1 MVLIFRVLEEW
12 SRDTDVSFFYNDDF
26 LVVGNGDGNYGDD
39 NYVEDVSIGVDMHRL
54 MPRGG

>member
-1 MVLIFRVLEEW
+1 M
-12 SRDTDVSFFYNDDF
+12 SFFYNDGF

-39 NYVEDVSIGVDMHRL
+39 DYVEDVSIGVDMHRL

>member
-12 SRDTDVSFFYNDDF
+12 SRGTDVSFFYNDGF
-26 LVVGNGDGNYGDD
+26 LVVGNGDGD
-39 NYVEDVSIGVDMHRL
+39 YVEDVSIGVDMHRL

>member
-12 SRDTDVSFFYNDDF
+12 SRGTDVSLFYNDGF

-39 NYVEDVSIGVDMHRL
+39 DYVEDVSIGVDMHRL

>member
-12 SRDTDVSFFYNDDF
+12 SRGTDVSFFYNDDF